1 MLCNYVGGSCCG
13 VSCGGYICG
22 CGYRSCCGYRL
33 IVVAVVAGAVAVAV
47 AGQRWVVAGF
57 RNQHEGR
64 IAEKKSTPNVQ
75 K

>member
-1 MLCNYVGGSCCG
+1 MFLDKIQRVVVV
-13 VSCGGYICG
+13 VSIEVVIFVAVVMV
-22 CGYRSCCGYRL
+22 L
-33 IVVAVVAGAVAVAV
+33 AVVIVVAVVAGAVAV

>member
-1 MLCNYVGGSCCG
+1 MLVVVVVVSIG
-13 VSCGGYICG
+13 VVIFVAVVM
-22 CGYRSCCGYRL
+22 
-33 IVVAVVAGAVAVAV
+33 VVAVVAGAVAVAV

>member
-1 MLCNYVGGSCCG
+1 MLVVVVVVSIG
-13 VSCGGYICG
+13 VVIFVAVVM
-22 CGYRSCCGYRL
+22 
-33 IVVAVVAGAVAVAV
+33 VVAVVAGAVAV